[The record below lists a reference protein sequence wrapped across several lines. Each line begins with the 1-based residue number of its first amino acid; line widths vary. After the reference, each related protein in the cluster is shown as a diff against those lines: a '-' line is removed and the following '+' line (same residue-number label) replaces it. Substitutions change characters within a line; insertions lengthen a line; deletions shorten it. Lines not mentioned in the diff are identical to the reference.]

1 MSSTKQELADREVHA
16 HLLPIPPVPDL
27 TPSDCPLLDNAERA
41 RVARLRRPADR
52 WLYVC
57 AHTLLRRVLSGY
69 ASVEPADWRFE
80 TGRDGKPALCRHH
93 HPGLQPLR
101 FNLSHCPGLVAVVV
115 ARGREVG
122 VDVEHVD
129 GLQDPAEL
137 APTILTPQEW
147 PLWEQTEPADLARR
161 QFLLA
166 RWTLKEAALKA
177 MGFGL
182 GRIEPHRFG
191 VVQVSASEW
200 QVLPFEGH
208 PQPHEHWA
216 VCTAPVDPPH
226 RLAIAC
232 ARFRGEPAPT
242 VLVNH
247 WAVEQLHL

>member
-80 TGRDGKPALCRHH
+80 TGRDGKPALCRHR

-137 APTILTPQEW
+137 APTILTPLEW

-161 QFLLA
+161 QFLLE

-247 WAVEQLHL
+247 WAAERVQH